1 MNGGCKYA
9 DGTTGIM
16 VGDAGFTNWG
26 SKYTGQGS
34 GYAKVGSRYAEGTTG
49 IVVGDAGF
57 TNFQPSL
64 VFCKKI
70 TRRCRVFLPDR
81 RNR

>member
-26 SKYTGQGS
+26 SK
-34 GYAKVGSRYAEGTTG
+34 YAEGTTG